1 MFPIYYILKKCMR
14 KEKILE
20 TGTKCLRKDV
30 HKCFIYPPGFRI
42 SDYKH
47 KNTILKINI
56 LSTPSFFYAF
66 PPLPYLLHPSYLYLH
81 SIFLHV
87 PFSPSLSFRY
97 IKCAQLSLSPRSTFC
112 TFFPLLPS
120 STCFLSS
127 FLHLNLAI
135 TFFSFALFLPRYSGI
150 SSVIHL
156 SYFLLC
162 LDSLVLSLLPCLSV
176 FLSLSFSST
185 FIHLPFAINLSTS
198 SLPYPF
204 L

>member
-1 MFPIYYILKKCMR
+1 M
-14 KEKILE
+14 
-20 TGTKCLRKDV
+20 GTKCLRKDV

-42 SDYKH
+42 PDYKH

-56 LSTPSFFYAF
+56 FFLIPTPSFFYPF

-81 SIFLHV
+81 SIFLPV

-97 IKCAQLSLSPRSTFC
+97 INSKCAQLSLSPRSTFC

-135 TFFSFALFLPRYSGI
+135 NFFSFALFLPRYSGI
-150 SSVIHL
+150 SSIIRL
-156 SYFLLC
+156 SYLLLC
-162 LDSLVLSLLPCLSV
+162 LDSLVLSLLPYLSV
-176 FLSLSFSST
+176 F
-185 FIHLPFAINLSTS
+185 
-198 SLPYPF
+198 
-204 L
+204 